1 MKGKMIHWDSLLNE
15 AAYVIEELGKP
26 AALGEGRNG
35 GARGVTNVN
44 EFISVL
50 INRVWTGDEPGG
62 YHERFNIRGVQ
73 YNEYR
78 PLCGHLQ

>member
-1 MKGKMIHWDSLLNE
+1 MIKWDSFLNE

-26 AALGEGRNG
+26 VALGEGRNG

-50 INRVWTGDEPGG
+50 INRTWTADEPEG
-62 YHERFNIRGVQ
+62 YRKGFNSAYAQ
-73 YNEYR
+73 YNAYR
-78 PLCGHLQ
+78 PLCGHLP